1 MNHSSGVCLL
11 VMQLPAADPFF
22 KQSSGDNQG
31 QISICSCRET
41 STVIIYTGFAKE
53 QDMFKK
59 LRRIAAVKLGGSL
72 VDYLA
77 PGCIPLRSG

>member
-1 MNHSSGVCLL
+1 
-11 VMQLPAADPFF
+11 
-22 KQSSGDNQG
+22 
-31 QISICSCRET
+31 
-41 STVIIYTGFAKE
+41 VIIYTGFAKE